1 MKLIKKIAATETG
14 DRYLHDKVYRSGVGI
29 YQGMTVNLV
38 YGIFRAVIG
47 VIYSSV
53 WLI

>member
-29 YQGMTVNLV
+29 
-38 YGIFRAVIG
+38 IRA
-47 VIYSSV
+47 
-53 WLI
+53 